1 MVDRVKASGDNAK
14 PEDIRNAA
22 KELKNIWKDV
32 NQVVHR
38 LTNKLA
44 AERFGGIL
52 VKTEHLNTKLA
63 SILDRLKSKGV
74 DVSQLESQLSDFKSK
89 IEEVR
94 TLHQEV
100 QKLLESNDEG
110 SRKQAT
116 EKMRLAHEKLK
127 QAHDILKEIASKLR
141 ESKEGKEALETN
153 TPTVT
158 V

>member
-52 VKTEHLNTKLA
+52 VKTEHLNTK
-63 SILDRLKSKGV
+63 
-74 DVSQLESQLSDFKSK
+74 F
-89 IEEVR
+89 
-94 TLHQEV
+94 
-100 QKLLESNDEG
+100 
-110 SRKQAT
+110 
-116 EKMRLAHEKLK
+116 
-127 QAHDILKEIASKLR
+127 LR
-141 ESKEGKEALETN
+141 PVKH
-153 TPTVT
+153 V
-158 V
+158 